1 MSAQAA
7 PTPPREQPQPA
18 PRPRVELSR
27 GQWALVGIVI
37 AGALAIAA
45 IGFVGSYHAVAE
57 LAERK
62 GFGSFA
68 AWFPIGLDFG
78 IGICVALD
86 LLLTWLR
93 IPFPLLRPAAWTLT
107 AATVVFNAW
116 SAYPDELA
124 MAMHATTPALFIL
137 VAEAARHAIARAAD
151 INAGTATEYP
161 PGRMWL
167 VAPIATARIWRAQTR
182 HGLTTYREVV
192 DRRRDMKVY
201 RARMRE
207 EHGRLWWRS
216 AERVLPLRMARYGLP
231 LAEALALPDQERE
244 ERAEAAH
251 QQSLRAMRRTSEH
264 TNEKRDV
271 DEELRRADEAAEAE
285 RKRADE
291 EEAARREEAERQRR
305 LAAEEEAT
313 RLAELRARQAAADAD
328 TEAAQARA
336 QAAAEEARRI
346 AEERARAE
354 AARLAAE
361 LEREERAARRQER
374 IEDARAQAEI
384 ERIAT
389 EQQRAAEE
397 AAEAA
402 ARRERLDRVLEPNP
416 NRTEPTPNR
425 TRTEPA
431 AGSGRTEPPNRTAEQ
446 SQPDQN
452 EPNRRTEPEP
462 NQAPAEP
469 NHRTESGR
477 PNPETDTSRTEPTP
491 NRTGTHIRRLLD
503 LITELGYDKVK
514 LPTAMDHLGLR
525 SKSTASG
532 PLKAARIAWGSERA
546 LALLDQGKGS
556 EDGPAQLVQ
565 LGMTADLAQQAWD
578 AALGLW
584 ADGRTEPAEPNQ
596 P

>member
-1 MSAQAA
+1 MQAQAA
-7 PTPPREQPQPA
+7 PTPPREQPHPATQPREA
-18 PRPRVELSR
+18 LRPRVELSR

-37 AGALAIAA
+37 AGALVIAG

-116 SAYPDELA
+116 SAYPDMLA
-124 MAMHATTPALFIL
+124 MAMHATTPCLFIL

-251 QQSLRAMRRTSEH
+251 QQSLRAMRRTSQH
-264 TNEKRDV
+264 TNQKRDV
-271 DEELRRADEAAEAE
+271 DEELRRADEAAEKE
-285 RKRADE
+285 RKRAAE
-291 EEAARREEAERQRR
+291 EEEARREEAERQRR
-305 LAAEEEAT
+305 LADEEEAT

-361 LEREERAARRQER
+361 REREERAARRQEQ

-384 ERIAT
+384 ERINTEREEANRRVLEASQRRPAT
-389 EQQRAAEE
+389 PARNTATLQRRNGTRNTATPPATPGIATPGAPRNTATPVAATVATPNTTPQDVAAPEPATPSSRNTATADTSHLEQVVEE
-397 AAEAA
+397 AARNVAA
-402 ARRERLDRVLEPNP
+402 DNDQPLLTGAQVAKLKGVSPGTVRSWVNRGRL
-416 NRTEPTPNR
+416 TPRSRDDNGHNLFH
-425 TRTEPA
+425 PA
-431 AGSGRTEPPNRTAEQ
+431 DVAE
-446 SQPDQN
+446 
-452 EPNRRTEPEP
+452 
-462 NQAPAEP
+462 
-469 NHRTESGR
+469 
-477 PNPETDTSRTEPTP
+477 
-491 NRTGTHIRRLLD
+491 LD
-503 LITELGYDKVK
+503 
-514 LPTAMDHLGLR
+514 
-525 SKSTASG
+525 
-532 PLKAARIAWGSERA
+532 
-546 LALLDQGKGS
+546 
-556 EDGPAQLVQ
+556 
-565 LGMTADLAQQAWD
+565 
-578 AALGLW
+578 
-584 ADGRTEPAEPNQ
+584 
-596 P
+596 